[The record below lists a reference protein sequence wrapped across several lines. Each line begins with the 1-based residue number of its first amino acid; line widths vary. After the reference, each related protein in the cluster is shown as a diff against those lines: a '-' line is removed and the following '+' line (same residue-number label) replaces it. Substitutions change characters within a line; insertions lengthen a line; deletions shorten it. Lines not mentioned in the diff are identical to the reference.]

1 MFNEVFASALLYNV
15 WSCEATDN
23 GHIEWRGLYKIEY
36 IDGKPI
42 SVQRIG
48 TEDIYFS
55 KEAGMKL
62 SPITITSEVV
72 RQIQDSALEHIRWNM
87 KQVGIPSIEATR
99 IALAASDAVLAEIN
113 RDDRIVI
120 EDDDEIEENGV
131 HLDVVPFRNVA
142 DQTDDDYLRS

>member
-1 MFNEVFASALLYNV
+1 
-15 WSCEATDN
+15 
-23 GHIEWRGLYKIEY
+23 
-36 IDGKPI
+36 
-42 SVQRIG
+42 
-48 TEDIYFS
+48 
-55 KEAGMKL
+55 MKL